1 MTTKSVALVTGAN
14 RGLGFEISRQL
25 GKQGMTVLIGARN
38 IQKGEAAAEKLCNE
52 GLDTQ
57 FIQLDVTDGDSIQQV
72 AESIQKRFGKLDVL
86 VNNAA
91 ILADLGVQ
99 PSELEESTL
108 RNTFEVNFFGP
119 YLLTQALTP
128 LLKQSGQGRVVNLA
142 TQVATLHQLADP
154 ESPLKDDICP
164 AYQASKIGLNALTVL
179 FAKELSDL
187 NIKVNSVCPGWVMTD
202 MGHEDLP
209 DYGDAARPLSPEE
222 AADTPVWLATLP
234 ADGPTGGFFN
244 ARQPITW

>member
-25 GKQGMTVLIGARN
+25 GKQGMTVLMGARHPE
-38 IQKGEAAAEKLCNE
+38 KGEAAAEKLCNE